1 MKLTP
6 LDIHHKE
13 FRRALRG
20 YNEEEVDV
28 FLDHVAEEFERIFKE
43 NIDSKEQVEKM
54 QEKVK
59 QYEGVEETL
68 QKALLTAQKA
78 ADEVQSN
85 ARKESDLIIKDAEL
99 KAKEIIQ
106 HILTEKQNLT
116 SELSTLRAA
125 EKEFKEK
132 FKDMLTQYLNVIE
145 KDQKTDVPKVI
156 PQPEPEETEAPE
168 PLQDIETI
176 DEIKTQKEP
185 VIERAVEEV
194 PPIQTDIEAKRAE
207 IEAAEAGIEAK
218 RVEAV
223 KKREENEAKHE
234 QLDARKND
242 SDQKTNIFGKPK
254 GFGAPPNPTVSSFPT
269 DQKNGLSDEG
279 QKDEAKPNGDGE
291 IKVTLSPHS
300 ANDEQKKDVQGD
312 AGGDGEIN
320 VTLSSHSANDE
331 QKKDDEGDAGL
342 AAASVS
348 SFFDDDLGV
357 DEEEKKPDWHVN
369 TVDRSEGSDNTE
381 REDEKP

>member
-28 FLDHVAEEFERIFKE
+28 FLDQVAEEFERVFKE

-54 QEKVK
+54 REKVK

-85 ARKESDLIIKDAEL
+85 AQKESDLIIKDAEL

-106 HILTEKQNLT
+106 HILTDKQNLN

-132 FKDMLTQYLNVIE
+132 FKDMLTQYLNVVEKGQKIE
-145 KDQKTDVPKVI
+145 VPEVV
-156 PQPEPEETEAPE
+156 PQPEPEEKEASE
-168 PLQDIETI
+168 PSPDIEAI
-176 DEIKTQKEP
+176 DEIKAQQET
-185 VIERAVEEV
+185 VIEKSVEEV
-194 PPIQTDIEAKRAE
+194 SSGWIGPEAKRAE
-207 IEAAEAGIEAK
+207 IEAKEAEIEAK

-234 QLDARKND
+234 QLDAQENV
-242 SDQKTNIFGKPK
+242 SDQKTNIFGKPQ

-269 DQKNGLSDEG
+269 DQKNGLSDEV
-279 QKDEAKPNGDGE
+279 QKDEAKPNSDGE
-291 IKVTLSPHS
+291 IKVTLSSHS
-300 ANDEQKKDVQGD
+300 ANDEQKKDDEV
-312 AGGDGEIN
+312 DGETKA
-320 VTLSSHSANDE
+320 TLSSHSANDE

-357 DEEEKKPDWHVN
+357 DEEEKKPDWQVN
-369 TVDRSEGSDNTE
+369 TVDGSEGSDHAE
-381 REDEKP
+381 GEDEKP